1 MRKKI
6 GCKIFESLNFA
17 HMLWTTQISH
27 DEKLF
32 YDSIKNFNDFSI
44 IFNDINRK
52 IIKL

>member
-1 MRKKI
+1 
-6 GCKIFESLNFA
+6 
-17 HMLWTTQISH
+17 MLWTTQISH